1 MKLVFCSNSGESL
14 PIAYRLRREGTDASV
29 YLHCPAYRNNYDGLV
44 PKLNLV
50 QLKAAVKKADLVI
63 FDITRPNEKTKQDV
77 ALLKT
82 FGLKTS
88 SKSVFGP
95 VADKLRKSVK
105 VIGCSTV
112 CEDIELGRAKG
123 VELAERMGFSI
134 PETNRFKTLSE
145 GIRFLKSSNDL
156 WVFKPEDN
164 QDLDLT
170 YVEKFPGELI
180 TKLEAEYKERLGEKI
195 DFILQKKID
204 GVELSSEVWLGPKGP
219 VHLNHTLENK
229 RLMDGNLGPAIGSQS
244 NTVWIDQD
252 LDGICGPQLVKM
264 AEYLRKDGYIG
275 PCDANCIIGEKD
287 QKPYFLEWS
296 CYDDQTEVLT
306 KSGWK
311 LFRDVDLENDL
322 ICTLNPQTDH
332 VEYHKATGYIEKD
345 YSGDMIQIKNEGG
358 KHHNLDVLVTPD
370 HDMYFRQNGKTEFEI
385 IKAQDLPKHG
395 GVLKRIAKW
404 QGKNEPRFSLPAH
417 IEQHVNNR
425 HSITYPIEHPAIEID
440 MKAWLRFLGLY
451 LAEGCLGKGCYR
463 VDIAQADK
471 NRHRTDAIMNAL
483 PFKYY
488 YSGHKYSICSVQLG
502 TYIKNLG
509 LGLCHE
515 KFIPDQFKE
524 LAPEYLQA
532 LFEGLVAGD
541 GGKHK
546 RTGQVSFRTSS
557 KRLADDVQEIIM
569 KLGMVSNIK
578 TVHQKGTPVQF
589 TDKVYTRNHDMY
601 SLSVRK
607 QDAGIRSAG
616 TFLPQRVPYKG
627 KVYCLD
633 VPNHI
638 IYVRRNGRPLF
649 CGNCRFGY
657 DAIYCLLTLLKGRL
671 TDFFAKDFDV
681 DFHSGFASSER
692 ISIPPFP
699 YADSTLLKE
708 YAKDVSILNRMES
721 LQSFWGQ
728 DIYLKGGKLACAGSD
743 GILGV
748 VAARGNS
755 LGGAWG
761 SVYRAIEQLKVCS
774 YLQHRLDGHKSL
786 SKRYETLQKWGLVN
800 G

>member
-82 FGLKTS
+82 FGLKS
-88 SKSVFGP
+88 SSPTVFGP

-123 VELAERMGFSI
+123 VELAERMGFAI
-134 PETNRFKTLSE
+134 PETHQFKTLAD
-145 GIRFLKSSNDL
+145 GIKFLKSSKEL

-170 YVEKFPGELI
+170 YVEKFPGELV
-180 TKLEAEYKERLGEKI
+180 TKLESEYRQRLGEKI

-219 VHLNHTLENK
+219 AHLNHTLENK

-275 PCDANCIIGEKD
+275 PCDANCIISEKD

-296 CYDDQTEVLT
+296 
-306 KSGWK
+306 
-311 LFRDVDLENDL
+311 
-322 ICTLNPQTDH
+322 P
-332 VEYHKATGYIEKD
+332 
-345 YSGDMIQIKNEGG
+345 
-358 KHHNLDVLVTPD
+358 
-370 HDMYFRQNGKTEFEI
+370 
-385 IKAQDLPKHG
+385 
-395 GVLKRIAKW
+395 
-404 QGKNEPRFSLPAH
+404 
-417 IEQHVNNR
+417 
-425 HSITYPIEHPAIEID
+425 
-440 MKAWLRFLGLY
+440 
-451 LAEGCLGKGCYR
+451 
-463 VDIAQADK
+463 
-471 NRHRTDAIMNAL
+471 
-483 PFKYY
+483 
-488 YSGHKYSICSVQLG
+488 
-502 TYIKNLG
+502 
-509 LGLCHE
+509 
-515 KFIPDQFKE
+515 
-524 LAPEYLQA
+524 
-532 LFEGLVAGD
+532 
-541 GGKHK
+541 
-546 RTGQVSFRTSS
+546 
-557 KRLADDVQEIIM
+557 
-569 KLGMVSNIK
+569 
-578 TVHQKGTPVQF
+578 
-589 TDKVYTRNHDMY
+589 
-601 SLSVRK
+601 
-607 QDAGIRSAG
+607 
-616 TFLPQRVPYKG
+616 
-627 KVYCLD
+627 
-633 VPNHI
+633 
-638 IYVRRNGRPLF
+638 
-649 CGNCRFGY
+649 RFGY
-657 DAIYCLLTLLKGRL
+657 DAIYCLLSLVKGRL
-671 TDFFAKDFDV
+671 TDFFAKDFNTE
-681 DFHSGFASSER
+681 FHSGFASSER

-728 DIYLKGGKLACAGSD
+728 DIYLKGGKLACAGAD

-774 YLQHRLDGHKSL
+774 YLQHRLDGHRSL

>member
-82 FGLKTS
+82 FGLKS
-88 SKSVFGP
+88 SSPTVFGP

-134 PETNRFKTLSE
+134 PETHSFKTLSD
-145 GIRFLKSSNDL
+145 GIKFLKSSKEL

-170 YVEKFPGELI
+170 YVEKFPGELV
-180 TKLEAEYKERLGEKI
+180 TKLESEYRQRLGEKI
-195 DFILQKKID
+195 DFILQTKIE

-219 VHLNHTLENK
+219 AHLNHTLENK

-275 PCDANCIIGEKD
+275 PCDANCIISEKD
-287 QKPYFLEWS
+287 RKPYFLEWS
-296 CYDDQTEVLT
+296 
-306 KSGWK
+306 
-311 LFRDVDLENDL
+311 
-322 ICTLNPQTDH
+322 P
-332 VEYHKATGYIEKD
+332 
-345 YSGDMIQIKNEGG
+345 
-358 KHHNLDVLVTPD
+358 
-370 HDMYFRQNGKTEFEI
+370 
-385 IKAQDLPKHG
+385 
-395 GVLKRIAKW
+395 
-404 QGKNEPRFSLPAH
+404 
-417 IEQHVNNR
+417 
-425 HSITYPIEHPAIEID
+425 
-440 MKAWLRFLGLY
+440 
-451 LAEGCLGKGCYR
+451 
-463 VDIAQADK
+463 
-471 NRHRTDAIMNAL
+471 
-483 PFKYY
+483 
-488 YSGHKYSICSVQLG
+488 
-502 TYIKNLG
+502 
-509 LGLCHE
+509 
-515 KFIPDQFKE
+515 
-524 LAPEYLQA
+524 
-532 LFEGLVAGD
+532 
-541 GGKHK
+541 
-546 RTGQVSFRTSS
+546 
-557 KRLADDVQEIIM
+557 
-569 KLGMVSNIK
+569 
-578 TVHQKGTPVQF
+578 
-589 TDKVYTRNHDMY
+589 
-601 SLSVRK
+601 
-607 QDAGIRSAG
+607 
-616 TFLPQRVPYKG
+616 
-627 KVYCLD
+627 
-633 VPNHI
+633 
-638 IYVRRNGRPLF
+638 
-649 CGNCRFGY
+649 RFGY
-657 DAIYCLLTLLKGRL
+657 DAIYCLLSLVKGRL
-671 TDFFAKDFDV
+671 TDFFAKDFNTE
-681 DFHSGFASSER
+681 FHSGFASSER